1 MLHILRNSIKHGIE
15 YPEERIIKGKE
26 QTGHIKIYVRKEG
39 KHIIITIQDDGKGI
53 DIDKVK
59 EIAIQKNFITP
70 EHASFI
76 SKEEIL
82 SYIFAPGFSTSEEID
97 FQSGRGMGL
106 TIVKTTIS
114 KLKGTIEVFSKPD
127 KETSFIIKIP
137 QSLSISNLLT
147 FNAHNLNFA
156 IPINYVEEILTL
168 EDFPQAITERNI
180 NHKNRTIPVKVFSE
194 ILFSTNGKKIEKGY
208 VIVFNFSGIR
218 KGLIVDEISG
228 YEEATVH
235 SFGKFLEGLTQY
247 LGYFISGKGIPIYV
261 IDPLKLFEEEFMF
274 ITISPKISESFTY
287 KGSVLVVDDSISVR
301 KTLQSVL
308 ENKKLKVYTAK
319 DGVEA
324 LNLLENNKVDLIVTD
339 LEMPVMH
346 GYEFISRVRKDPRF
360 KNLPI
365 VVLTSRGTKK
375 TRRKGYCSRS
385 RWIYCQA
392 L

>member
-194 ILFSTNGKKIEKGY
+194 ILFSTNGKK
-208 VIVFNFSGIR
+208 N
-218 KGLIVDEISG
+218 
-228 YEEATVH
+228 
-235 SFGKFLEGLTQY
+235 
-247 LGYFISGKGIPIYV
+247 
-261 IDPLKLFEEEFMF
+261 
-274 ITISPKISESFTY
+274 
-287 KGSVLVVDDSISVR
+287 
-301 KTLQSVL
+301 
-308 ENKKLKVYTAK
+308 
-319 DGVEA
+319 
-324 LNLLENNKVDLIVTD
+324 
-339 LEMPVMH
+339 
-346 GYEFISRVRKDPRF
+346 
-360 KNLPI
+360 
-365 VVLTSRGTKK
+365 
-375 TRRKGYCSRS
+375 
-385 RWIYCQA
+385 
-392 L
+392 